1 MSWQAA
7 ARSPQGALPA
17 LVADRFREAI
27 FVLILLAVWV
37 TTRPYDPPQPGV
49 VGAATSDLVNQITFS
64 ALAVASVI
72 GLALGDLRRI
82 RPLLQLSYAAM
93 LGWLL
98 VSIMPALDIG
108 SSFRALAFT
117 LIAMILAASLLALPR
132 DYARFQRLFYG
143 TVLLTLAVAWAGVLL
158 LPDIAI
164 HTDVDTFEP
173 EHAGSWRGQFS
184 HKNIAGAMMAAFA
197 IIGVYALRSGR
208 RAVGLVLLIG
218 AVTFL
223 YLTRSKTSLGLLP
236 IALVL
241 AYLAERIPFLVV
253 RAGLLLGPILALNV
267 LTLGSALFPGI
278 AELNRALLK
287 DPSFT
292 GRFDIWR
299 FGFEKL
305 AERPWTGFGFE
316 SFWLTDHT
324 MRGES
329 KLELAWEVQ
338 NIIHGHN
345 GYLDVLLTL
354 GIPGLVLV
362 VYIFLLKPV
371 WDYHNHRPGD
381 ANRRFAGAC
390 LAIWLF
396 ISLGMCLEVFYFRRA
411 DPIWFL
417 LLIAVFGLRMA
428 SRLRLEDRDQ
438 PRRS

>member
-1 MSWQAA
+1 
-7 ARSPQGALPA
+7 
-17 LVADRFREAI
+17 
-27 FVLILLAVWV
+27 
-37 TTRPYDPPQPGV
+37 
-49 VGAATSDLVNQITFS
+49 
-64 ALAVASVI
+64 
-72 GLALGDLRRI
+72 
-82 RPLLQLSYAAM
+82 
-93 LGWLL
+93 
-98 VSIMPALDIG
+98 
-108 SSFRALAFT
+108 
-117 LIAMILAASLLALPR
+117 
-132 DYARFQRLFYG
+132 
-143 TVLLTLAVAWAGVLL
+143 
-158 LPDIAI
+158 
-164 HTDVDTFEP
+164 
-173 EHAGSWRGQFS
+173 
-184 HKNIAGAMMAAFA
+184 
-197 IIGVYALRSGR
+197 
-208 RAVGLVLLIG
+208 
-218 AVTFL
+218 
-223 YLTRSKTSLGLLP
+223 
-236 IALVL
+236 
-241 AYLAERIPFLVV
+241 VV
-253 RAGLLLGPILALNV
+253 RAGLLLGPILTLNV
-267 LTLGSALFPGI
+267 VTLGSALFPGI

>member
-1 MSWQAA
+1 MSSQATA
-7 ARSPQGALPA
+7 PAPPGALPA
-17 LVADRFREAI
+17 LAADRFREAI

-49 VGAATSDLVNQITFS
+49 VGAATSDLVNQLTFS

-98 VSIMPALDIG
+98 VSISPALDMG

-117 LIAMILAASLLALPR
+117 LIAMILAAALLALPR
-132 DYARFQRLFYG
+132 DYARFQTLFFG
-143 TVLLTLAVAWAGVLL
+143 TALLTLAVAWAGVML

-173 EHAGSWRGQFS
+173 EHAGSWRGHFS
-184 HKNIAGAMMAAFA
+184 HKNIAGAMMAVFA

-208 RAVGLVLLIG
+208 RAVGLALLIG

-236 IALVL
+236 IVLVL

-267 LTLGSALFPGI
+267 LTLGSALYPDI
-278 AELNRALLK
+278 AEFNRTLLK

-329 KLELAWEVQ
+329 KLELAWAVQ

-371 WDYHNHRPGD
+371 WDYHHHQPGD

-411 DPIWFL
+411 DPIWFS

-428 SRLRLEDRDQ
+428 ARLKLANRA
-438 PRRS
+438 